1 MTPERDKRNP
11 PSTHF
16 APPERAE
23 PSEVEQRSR
32 EIAQDPLFQ
41 AILESVD
48 GFLMILNPQRQVLAV
63 NTELLA
69 LLGIREAEC
78 LVGGRPGE
86 IIGCIHAPTGP
97 GGCGT
102 AKACASCGAVLSIL
116 RSQSSGEP
124 TVGEC
129 LVTMAEDHAE
139 SMEFRVRASPIH
151 VGGHEFTVLVF
162 SDISDE
168 KRRQVLERT
177 FFHDVRNT
185 LGGLLGWSTLLESTA
200 DLDPKDVAGR
210 IAALSRRLSQEIEDQ
225 RRMSQAER
233 DKLEIDRETLQVEE
247 IWQTLAAVFDVHE
260 AAQDRDLDLIPADP
274 DDTVTTDVSLL
285 MRVLTN
291 MTKNAFEACLEG
303 ETVRVWFERRDGEA
317 IFHVGN
323 PGEIPEDVALRIFQR
338 SFSTKGGRGR
348 GIGTY
353 SMKLFGEKILGGRVW
368 FETGEKGTVFS
379 IALPED
385 SRD

>member
-1 MTPERDKRNP
+1 PA
-11 PSTHF
+11 THF
-16 APPERAE
+16 APPERAA

-63 NTELLA
+63 NTDLLR
-69 LLGIREAEC
+69 LLGIEDVEC
-78 LVGGRPGE
+78 LLGDRPGE

-129 LVTMAEDHAE
+129 LVTVNEDHTE
-139 SMEFRVRASPIH
+139 PMEFRVRASPIR
-151 VGGHEFTVLVF
+151 VGEHEFTVLVF
-162 SDISDE
+162 SDISAE
-168 KRRQVLERT
+168 KRREALERT

-185 LGGLLGWSTLLESTA
+185 LGGLLGWSTLLESAA
-200 DLDPKDVAGR
+200 DLDPREAAGR
-210 IAALSRRLSQEIEDQ
+210 IVALSRRLSQEIEDQ

-233 DKLEIDRETLQVEE
+233 GEIEIDVETKRVEELWETL
-247 IWQTLAAVFDVHE
+247 TAVFDVHE
-260 AAQDRDLDLIPADP
+260 AAQDRHLEIMPAEP
-274 DDTVTTDVSLL
+274 DDSVTTDVSLL

-291 MTKNAFEACLEG
+291 MTKNALEACLEG
-303 ETVRVWFERRDGEA
+303 ETVRVWFERRDGES

-323 PGEIPEDVALRIFQR
+323 PSEIPEDVALRIFQR

-368 FETGEKGTVFS
+368 FETGERGTVFS
-379 IALPED
+379 IALPEC
-385 SRD
+385 SSG